1 MSICMLYCD
10 VHMSYPQSS
19 MCTWTILM
27 EMLQIS
33 LLTFHFQFFSVFPL
47 LHILSSSH
55 FIQKHQTSPGL
66 FSFPL
71 KPSPS
76 SSSSLKNHHLHQ
88 STLEKIPFWRKI
100 SSSIKVKS
108 CMFVFHSLLFVFSD
122 FCDYF
127 FIFVFM
133 FKLRL
138 MFSLLFFVTVV
149 FLWPFLLL
157 FIVGFSV

>member
-1 MSICMLYCD
+1 MNNRFCPLICRNIKLIIEFNSSFQYFWRLMCQSACCIVMSTC
-10 VHMSYPQSS
+10 HQQSS
-19 MCTWTILM
+19 MCKWTILM

-47 LHILSSSH
+47 LHILPSSH

-88 STLEKIPFWRKI
+88 STLEKIPF
-100 SSSIKVKS
+100 
-108 CMFVFHSLLFVFSD
+108 
-122 FCDYF
+122 
-127 FIFVFM
+127 
-133 FKLRL
+133 
-138 MFSLLFFVTVV
+138 
-149 FLWPFLLL
+149 
-157 FIVGFSV
+157 